1 MDVLTEE
8 VREFQLKLNG
18 ITFYNLHRGHGE
30 KAQGETSLNATIWE
44 ETETMNSSRN
54 LSTLF

>member
-1 MDVLTEE
+1 MNVLDEE
-8 VREFQLKLNG
+8 VKEFQLKFKGNNA
-18 ITFYNLHRGHGE
+18 YRRHGE